1 MSLLPRILDR
11 MGIHFN
17 CNLQLI
23 GTVRSLHR
31 GDHEGLRFFLEHAPR
46 RIDLGIVVEGVEL
59 GRLNFFSVGVIRGDI
74 TCDVRPE
81 NLRRYGSESALIV
94 LNQILNRILAIPTPT
109 RPYTVIRIGR
119 MHSGVLYNKEPD
131 HAELGFEV
139 VSDSDKIVRRVV
151 SEIEDIVAETAAHS
165 AVDAQI
171 DCFFHREAG
180 GIPYSHPLVRTVNNV
195 MSQLGI
201 QPDQEYDPSEVSE
214 FIASGIPA
222 VTLGMTTK
230 DVNEKKT
237 DHVLIDPI
245 LNGVAQ
251 LIGVIAEMDRGACDE
266 R

>member
-1 MSLLPRILDR
+1 MV
-11 MGIHFN
+11 N
-17 CNLQLI
+17 
-23 GTVRSLHR
+23 
-31 GDHEGLRFFLEHAPR
+31 GD
-46 RIDLGIVVEGVEL
+46 
-59 GRLNFFSVGVIRGDI
+59 
-74 TCDVRPE
+74 
-81 NLRRYGSESALIV
+81 
-94 LNQILNRILAIPTPT
+94 
-109 RPYTVIRIGR
+109 
-119 MHSGVLYNKEPD
+119 
-131 HAELGFEV
+131 
-139 VSDSDKIVRRVV
+139 
-151 SEIEDIVAETAAHS
+151 AARS

-214 FIASGIPA
+214 FIAYGIPA